1 MRAPSDPDA
10 DVGGWEV
17 THSLLEGR
25 SSARR
30 PKDAPAGWTPR
41 GQEPAYTPR
50 RSGRFDQLGVLS
62 TLSAAPPLPSP
73 AITPRL
79 GGADTSLAHGNRS
92 PNLGPQRG
100 DISSLTPRHS
110 VLGGAHQSPSGA
122 DNNRS
127 MALDRSSWLP
137 SPRQSF
143 RFQGGDMS
151 VLDGSIM
158 AKHQVL
164 ETQEP
169 EFISKLENSLIQK
182 RDGDTSVRNSMLPGL
197 AADLPANVLNVLEE
211 GDSGLHHYLWL
222 MPCDL

>member
-1 MRAPSDPDA
+1 MSEPDA
-10 DVGGWEV
+10 DSGSSGWEV
-17 THSLLEGR
+17 TQSLLDSR
-25 SSARR
+25 ARR
-30 PKDAPAGWTPR
+30 PKDAVARTPR
-41 GQEPAYTPR
+41 GHDPAYTPR

-79 GGADTSLAHGNRS
+79 GGPDTSALNGNRS

-100 DISSLTPRHS
+100 EVSSLTPRHS
-110 VLGGAHQSPSGA
+110 IHGANQSPP

-151 VLDGSIM
+151 VMDGSIM

-169 EFISKLENSLIQK
+169 EFISKLENSLIQVPTS
-182 RDGDTSVRNSMLPGL
+182 RVSAAVRVLSSAVTDGT
-197 AADLPANVLNVLEE
+197 ALN
-211 GDSGLHHYLWL
+211 
-222 MPCDL
+222 